1 MRRIRV
7 SWKDAAFVTLVGLVL
22 REAFSFWTGSTY
34 DSEVWIRNAYY
45 VAHGISPYSMMNP
58 IPGLSFAYLNQAL
71 PSVGYL
77 PLWSMLLA
85 AIYDFFVLLPGYNRF
100 VFYFLIKQP
109 PILGDVIL
117 GRLLAKAT
125 GRWGGT
131 PQAAQRVLT
140 FWMLFPYP
148 VLVSAVWG
156 QFDALVAMIWIA
168 SLLASGPWKRSGA
181 EGLGILLK
189 LFPVIFVPY
198 HFLRERG
205 WARWRQ
211 LLVLGIPAGFTVAAF
226 ALGGWGLVSFQ
237 GTMLYEAHGVA
248 LGMTL
253 FAVVFSQDVVSAYP
267 SIMGLFP
274 TVSWLWVP
282 AVVLAGVY
290 AVRRF
295 SRDSQDGM
303 VQALLLISVIFFLFH
318 AQLYE
323 QYLLYLLPLL
333 LLDVVLW
340 HPERRLLFHQTWV
353 IGLVYMTFN
362 NDFLI
367 RFAVPLFPS
376 VLDTTVALDSSPVFG
391 VVRAWILYG
400 LAILFVINL
409 LQLAVVLAD
418 PKRSARPWLLRLIP
432 RRRPKELA
440 LASGPEQPRE
450 ESVR

>member
-1 MRRIRV
+1 MPRIRI
-7 SWKDAAFVTLVGLVL
+7 SWNDAVFVTLVGLVL

-45 VAHGISPYSMMNP
+45 VAHGVSPYSLMNP

-117 GRLLAKAT
+117 GRLLSKAT
-125 GRWGGT
+125 SRWGGT
-131 PQAAQRVLT
+131 PEAAQRVLT

-148 VLVSAVWG
+148 ILVSAVWG
-156 QFDALVAMIWIA
+156 QFDALVAMLWVA
-168 SLLASGPWKRSGA
+168 SLLVSGPLKRSGA
-181 EGLGILLK
+181 EGLAILLK

-211 LLVLGIPAGFTVAAF
+211 LLVVAIPAVFTAAAF
-226 ALGGWGLVSFQ
+226 ALGGWGLASFQ
-237 GTMLYEAHGVA
+237 GTMVYEAHGVA

-253 FAVVFSQDVVSAYP
+253 FAVVFSQDVVAAYP
-267 SIMGLFP
+267 GVMAFFP
-274 TVSWLWVP
+274 LVSWLWVP
-282 AVVLAGVY
+282 AVVLAGAY

-295 SRDSQDGM
+295 SRDTQVGLI
-303 VQALLLISVIFFLFH
+303 QALLLISVVFFLFH

-333 LLDVVLW
+333 LVDAVLW
-340 HPERRLLFHQTWV
+340 HPERRLLFHQTWA
-353 IGLVYMTFN
+353 IGLVYMIFN

-376 VLDTTVALDSSPVFG
+376 VLDTTVGLDSSPVFG
-391 VVRAWILYG
+391 VARAWILYI
-400 LAILFVINL
+400 LAVLFVVNL
-409 LQLAVVLAD
+409 VQLAVVLAD
-418 PKRSARPWLLRLIP
+418 PEREARPWLLRLLP
-432 RRRPKELA
+432 RRRDPRRT
-440 LASGPEQPRE
+440 ASVGPEPIPE
-450 ESVR
+450 EPAR